1 MHAARMR
8 SAHGALGCS
17 LRCRVWCAHA
27 WLARMHRQ
35 PPHPFAPPPSSPKR
49 TPCPIPLNSMAMRIL
64 DIRSQLAKEF
74 IQDLT
79 DVTGA
84 RRGSR
89 SDCQLEP
96 K

>member
-1 MHAARMR
+1 MQHACAARMGPW
-8 SAHGALGCS
+8 AAACAAGCG
-17 LRCRVWCAHA
+17 
-27 WLARMHRQ
+27 ARMLGSRACIASRRIHL
-35 PPHPFAPPPSSPKR
+35 PPPSSPKR